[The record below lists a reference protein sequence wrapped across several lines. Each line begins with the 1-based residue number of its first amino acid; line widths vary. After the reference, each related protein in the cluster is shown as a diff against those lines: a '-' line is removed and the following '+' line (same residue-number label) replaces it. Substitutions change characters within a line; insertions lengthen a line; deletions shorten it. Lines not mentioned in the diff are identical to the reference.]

1 VPGVVGHTATMVK
14 PGKAVVGRGASPSP
28 AEDDDDDADALYLTI
43 RNTNNLEHNW

>member
-1 VPGVVGHTATMVK
+1 MVK

-28 AEDDDDDADALYLTI
+28 AEDDDDDADELYLTI